1 MKLKIGVFGSSGK
14 VTEELRRKA
23 FELGKEI
30 AKHDCILVTGAT
42 TGLPHEAVKGAKEGG
57 GFVVGI
63 SPAHDMEEHANKYG
77 LPKESHDVII
87 FTGFGRKGR
96 NLINVRSCDA
106 SIFISGSYGTLNEF
120 TTAYDERKVMGVL
133 EGTEGVSGHLKE
145 IVKICNKE
153 TGAKIFYDS
162 DPGKLV
168 EKLLGVLG

>member
-1 MKLKIGVFGSSGK
+1 MKLKIGVFGSSGN
-14 VTEELRRKA
+14 VTEESRKKA

-42 TGLPHEAVKGAKEGG
+42 TGLPYEAVKGAKEGG

-63 SPAHDMEEHANKYG
+63 SPAHNLEEHVNKYG
-77 LPKESHDVII
+77 MPKESHDVVI

-106 SIFISGSYGTLNEF
+106 SIFVSGSYGTLNEF
-120 TTAYDERKVMGVL
+120 TTAYDEGKVMGIM
-133 EGTEGVSGHLKE
+133 EGTGGVSDHLKE

-162 DPGKLV
+162 DPRKLV
-168 EKLLGVLG
+168 EKLLEVLG